1 MKQIIYISEWLE
13 KDYKVVYNQLRD
25 ALMSLQI
32 PLNTLPYSKE
42 VWCRDYMPVYI
53 GSGQYVGFN
62 FCPDYLWNK
71 PSRREYITRQELA
84 TEDISMRFSDSID
97 LILDGGNYVR
107 CGDKVIMTDKVLTE
121 NPNWRPAALLDRV
134 EDAFQA
140 EVVLLPWGYGGT
152 VWSCRRHGGIFGRR

>member
-1 MKQIIYISEWLE
+1 MMMKQIIYISEWLE

-62 FCPDYLWNK
+62 YRPDYLWDK
-71 PSRREYITRQELA
+71 L
-84 TEDISMRFSDSID
+84 ISTNTF
-97 LILDGGNYVR
+97 
-107 CGDKVIMTDKVLTE
+107 
-121 NPNWRPAALLDRV
+121 
-134 EDAFQA
+134 
-140 EVVLLPWGYGGT
+140 
-152 VWSCRRHGGIFGRR
+152 